1 VLCSILVDITI
12 VCILCALVGGLGYCI
27 GSWLSPRT
35 KTLKGEIKYLEGK
48 YNRLR
53 QDVKDTKE
61 NEGFD
66 LGSLLQNGGL
76 SDIIGIIQKN
86 PDIIQKFLGGLN
98 QNQQKSNGFDLDK
111 LR

>member
-1 VLCSILVDITI
+1 MLCSILVDITI